1 MLTRSRLIALSAA
14 VLSACFS
21 LAVAAFAHG
30 GGDHGS
36 RGHGGHHGGD
46 VLRANLIGSQPGDHA
61 VHGVGPGGVPWVID
75 RGSVRLRSDG
85 RLKLRVDGLVIPPP
99 QGTNTA
105 GGVTTITASLYCG
118 DDTAAAAKS
127 AAVPLTQS
135 GDARIDEKLT
145 IAGACV
151 APVVLVNPNGG
162 ATRFI
167 AATGFGR

>member
-14 VLSACFS
+14 VLSASFS

-36 RGHGGHHGGD
+36 SGHEGHHGGD
-46 VLRANLIGSQPGDHA
+46 VLRAALVGSQPADHA
-61 VHGVGPGGVPWVID
+61 VHGVAPGNVPWVID
-75 RGSVRLRSDG
+75 RGSVRLRGNG
-85 RLKLRVDGLVIPPP
+85 RLKLRVDGLVIPAPA
-99 QGTNTA
+99 GNNTA
-105 GGVTTITASLYCG
+105 GGVTTITASVYCG
-118 DDTAAAAKS
+118 DDTTAAAKS
-127 AAVPLTQS
+127 AAVPLSQS
-135 GDARIDEKLT
+135 GDARIDQKLT

-162 ATRFI
+162 AARFI